1 MKHRFCITKWTR
13 HITDSGKDEY
23 TGRFEKMKAHMA
35 EDLVENGNIPIPVYD
50 FRLLDDDG
58 VIYAYGK
65 STNNSSFA
73 PLDKYE
79 PLYGCTEIQY
89 KNPDT
94 KAWET
99 L

>member
-1 MKHRFCITKWTR
+1 MYCITKWTR

-23 TGRFEKMKAHMA
+23 TGRFEKMKLRLADELA
-35 EDLVENGNIPIPVYD
+35 NNGNIPIPVYD

-65 STNNSSFA
+65 STDNSSFA
-73 PLDKYE
+73 PLDRYE

-89 KNPDT
+89 RNPVT
-94 KAWET
+94 KEYET